1 MNKGGRR
8 RLMSKDRVIKKNL
21 KHGYI
26 FLWCIIIAMFSVSL
40 GVELY
45 LTGGLERIT
54 VGKRDIPESYPISHP
69 VALGEPKIE
78 IQNLTDNYKTQVES
92 LPLVGITEPGIDV
105 IVNTKQLKSDE
116 TGRFEQKL
124 DLILG
129 TNVIEIKAKNSKGA
143 ENSLTINIIRE
154 EKPKIELTPEPQ
166 PAPNPTPS
174 KPAPKPSPK
183 PTPKPSPPPTPTPL
197 PTPPPS
203 EVTGLKLS
211 CSVSNTQP
219 SVGGNVGVTCTVK
232 DQNGK
237 AVSGAFGYVIVSWQS
252 GSSVYTLSQSNSSG
266 TMNVNFK
273 VPAGNSDRINCSI
286 KVSKNGISVSSNFS
300 ITVS

>member
-1 MNKGGRR
+1 
-8 RLMSKDRVIKKNL
+8 MSKQREIKKNL

-26 FLWCIIIAMFSVSL
+26 FLWGIIILLFSISL

-54 VGKRDIPESYPISHP
+54 ISKGETPESYPISHP
-69 VALGEPKIE
+69 VAQGEPKIE
-78 IQNLTDNYKTQVES
+78 IQNLTDSYKTQEES
-92 LPLVGITEPGIDV
+92 LALVGITEANISLT
-105 IVNTKQLKSDE
+105 INNKELKSDE

-124 DLILG
+124 DLIVG
-129 TNVIEIKAKNSKGA
+129 TNVVSIRAKNSKGA

-154 EKPKIELTPEPQ
+154 EKPKPQPTPEPQ
-166 PAPNPTPS
+166 PAPNPTPN

-183 PTPKPSPPPTPTPL
+183 PAPKPTPQPTPT

-219 SVGGNVGVTCTVK
+219 SVGGSVGVTCTVK

-237 AVSGAFGYVIVSWQS
+237 PVSGAFGYVTVSWQS
-252 GSSVYTLSQSNSSG
+252 GSSAYTLSQSNSSG
-266 TMNVNFK
+266 TMSVSFK
-273 VPAGNSDRINCSI
+273 VPAGNSGRINGSI
-286 KVSKNGISVSSNFS
+286 KASKNGISVSSNFS

>member
-1 MNKGGRR
+1 MNKERE
-8 RLMSKDRVIKKNL
+8 IKKNL
-21 KHGYI
+21 KHGYT
-26 FLWCIIIAMFSVSL
+26 FLWCIIISLFSISL

-45 LTGGLERIT
+45 LTGGLEHIT
-54 VGKRDIPESYPISHP
+54 AGKGETPDSYPISHP
-69 VALGEPKIE
+69 IAPGEPKIE
-78 IQNLTDNYKTQVES
+78 IQNLTDNYKTQEEAIA
-92 LPLVGITEPGIDV
+92 LVGVTEPSIDV
-105 IVNTKQLKSDE
+105 VINTKQLKSDE

-124 DLILG
+124 DLIVG
-129 TNVIEIKAKNSKGA
+129 TNVVEIKAKNSKGA

-154 EKPKIELTPEPQ
+154 ERPKPEPTPEPT
-166 PAPNPTPS
+166 PAPQPNQTPN

-183 PTPKPSPPPTPTPL
+183 PNPKPNPQPTPTP
-197 PTPPPS
+197 PPNPPPS

-219 SVGGNVGVTCTVK
+219 SVGGSVGVTCTVK

-237 AVSGAFGYVIVSWQS
+237 AVSGAFGYVTVSWQS

-266 TMNVNFK
+266 TMSVNFK
-273 VPAGNSDRINCSI
+273 VPAGNSGRINGSI
-286 KVSKNGISVSSNFS
+286 KVSKNGINVSSNFS